1 MTNQVKQVEKVTDII
16 KVLKG
21 GINFYEDARQ
31 KVQSHGVKTVFG
43 RMVQSKREAI
53 EKLQPFAIAEQGE
66 KEDDTAFSVDARKM
80 YTKLISV
87 LSPDSD
93 HTFVDQLEEVEDK
106 TLEVIKDALEEDQP
120 TACNKALLDVLA
132 DAQSAHDQMKSLQHT
147 TS

>member
-1 MTNQVKQVEKVTDII
+1 MTQPVKQVEQVADII

-21 GINFYEDARQ
+21 GIDFYEDARR
-31 KVQSHGVKTVFG
+31 KVQSHGIKTVFG
-43 RMVQSKREAI
+43 RMVQSKRDAI

-66 KEDDTAFSVDARKM
+66 KETGTSFAVDARKM
-80 YTKLISV
+80 YTKLLSAIS
-87 LSPDSD
+87 SDSD

-120 TACNKALLDVLA
+120 TACNQALLDVLA
-132 DAQSAHDQMKSLQHT
+132 DAQYTHSQMKTLQET